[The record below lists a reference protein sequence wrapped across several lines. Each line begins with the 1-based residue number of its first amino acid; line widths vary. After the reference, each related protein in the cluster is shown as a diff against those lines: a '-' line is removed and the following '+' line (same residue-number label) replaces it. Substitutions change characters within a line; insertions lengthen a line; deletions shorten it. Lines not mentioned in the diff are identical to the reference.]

1 MKIDD
6 IQRKVT
12 LPVCIINRLKSVY
25 KGKSDDLIECLLINY
40 NCGEY
45 YSVAIK
51 VKDYENDASQYGY
64 YYIKRD
70 ILDKYLN
77 TGEYEIMENKEYNYY
92 YRVEYVERDLVKII
106 PSNKKYNLGDYI
118 ILTSDSKKYSVGFIN
133 EVMLSKEEVESKY
146 SNKQILDRRIICKIE
161 DEYGEKLTELNKTR
175 LNIKAL
181 NKLVSEKY
189 LLLLLNNETNE
200 DLEKIKSDLKTLL
213 EKEKTLVKELEQYE

>member
-1 MKIDD
+1 MKVDE
-6 IQRKVT
+6 IQRKVK
-12 LPVCIINRLKSVY
+12 LPVCIIGRLATNY
-25 KGKSDDLIECLLINY
+25 KGKSDELVDCLLVNY
-40 NCGEY
+40 DCDEY
-45 YSVAIK
+45 YSVAVK
-51 VKDYENDASQYGY
+51 VDNYENEASQYGY

-70 ILDKYLN
+70 VLDKYLN
-77 TGEYEIMENKEYNYY
+77 TGEFKMENKEYKYY

-106 PSNKKYNLGDYI
+106 PSNKKYISGDYI
-118 ILTSDSKKYSVGFIN
+118 VFTSNSHKYCIGFIN
-133 EVMLSKEEVESKY
+133 EVMLSKEEAESKY

-161 DEYGEKLTELNKTR
+161 DDYGKKLRELDATR

-200 DLEKIKSDLKTLL
+200 DLEKIKSDLKALL